1 MTTNTGVVVAKEVP
15 VKTRED
21 YLFML
26 RKCSKLE
33 TLETVIHHKEL
44 TLPESELVKFCGAA
58 DHRLAEI
65 KMGRLYDK
73 VPASV
78 WKFIY

>member
-1 MTTNTGVVVAKEVP
+1 MCVEKKVT

-26 RKCSKLE
+26 RKCTKLE
-33 TLETVIHHKEL
+33 TLEIVINHKEL
-44 TLPESELVKFCGAA
+44 TLPESELVKFFGAA

-65 KMGRLYDK
+65 KMGKLFDK
-73 VPASV
+73 VPSSV
-78 WKFIY
+78 WKMIY

>member
-1 MTTNTGVVVAKEVP
+1 MEKQVT
-15 VKTRED
+15 VKTREE

-33 TLETVIHHKEL
+33 TLEIVINHKEL
-44 TLPESELVKFCGAA
+44 TLPETELSKFYSAA

-78 WKFIY
+78 WKLIY

>member
-1 MTTNTGVVVAKEVP
+1 MTTTTNATVAKDIP

-44 TLPESELVKFCGAA
+44 TLSESELVKFYGAA

-73 VPASV
+73 VPSSV

>member
-1 MTTNTGVVVAKEVP
+1 MADVNVSKEIP

-26 RKCSKLE
+26 RKFTKLE
-33 TLETVIHHKEL
+33 TLETIIHHKEL
-44 TLPESELVKFCGAA
+44 TLPESELVKFFGAA

-65 KMGRLYDK
+65 KMGKLYDK

-78 WKFIY
+78 WKYIY